1 MLENLKRLQEFVD
14 EMKSTSSLNEKK
26 EIIKSIKDDSFITK
40 VLHYTYNPYFKYH
53 VTSKNCKKNSE
64 ICNAN
69 LIYDRLDKRNVID
82 IFGMLDDLRNRVYT
96 GHDAI
101 AMVNAFIN
109 IPTNTEYADL
119 IYNVLDRN
127 LELRASDSVINK
139 VIPNLIPE
147 FKVALANKYD
157 PKLVD
162 WNDTWYASRKLD
174 GVRCLAIVDGEGNCK
189 LYSRQGN
196 EFTTLDKVKKAIE
209 STNIINHVFDG
220 EICLLDENMNEDFQ
234 SVMKEIKKKDHTI
247 EDPVFKIFDMLHIS
261 EFNGEKDS
269 SNLEHRLHTLR
280 TFLYQITSNYSH
292 HLMYEDQMVI
302 TGDEHFQGWTDLAA
316 DDNWEGVMLR
326 KNVAYEGKRTNNLL
340 KVKKFFDEEYVVLD
354 VDFDDH
360 RVIREGKEVV
370 MPMLAQV
377 FIEHKGH
384 RVAVGSG
391 WSQEQRIKYHKN
403 PKDIIGK
410 TITVQ
415 YFEET
420 KNQEGGISLR
430 FPTVKHVYENGRQ
443 C

>member
-1 MLENLKRLQEFVD
+1 MMTKELKRLQEFVD
-14 EMKSTSSLNEKK
+14 RMKSTSSLLEKK
-26 EIIKSIKDDSFITK
+26 VIIESVKDDSFITK

-53 VTSKNCKKNSE
+53 VTSKNCKKNE
-64 ICNAN
+64 DLCNVHY
-69 LIYDRLDKRNVID
+69 LGVL
-82 IFGMLDDLRNRVYT
+82 FCMLDNLSNRVWT
-96 GHDAI
+96 GHEAI
-101 AMVNAFIN
+101 SYVNGYVHN
-109 IPTNTEYADL
+109 YKEYADL
-119 IYNVLDRN
+119 IYNILDRN

-139 VIPNLIPE
+139 VIPGLIPE

-174 GVRCLAIVDGEGNCK
+174 GVRCLAIVDDAGICK
-189 LYSRQGN
+189 LYSRVGN
-196 EFTTLDKVKKAIE
+196 EFTTLDKVKEAIE
-209 STNIINHVFDG
+209 STGIINYVFDG
-220 EICLLDENMNEDFQ
+220 EICLVDEHGDEDFQ
-234 SVMKEIKKKDHTI
+234 NVMKEIKKKDHTI
-247 EDPVFKIFDMLHIS
+247 ENPVFKVFDILHMK
-261 EFNGEKDS
+261 EFNGTADS
-269 SNLEHRLHTLR
+269 SWLEHRLHTLR
-280 TFLYQITSNYSH
+280 SWCNDADNNIIQ
-292 HLMYEDQMVI
+292 YEEQAVI
-302 TGDEHFQGWTDLAA
+302 TGDDHFETWVKLATDN
-316 DDNWEGVMLR
+316 NWEGVMLR
-326 KNVAYEGKRTNNLL
+326 KNVKYEGKRTNSLL
-340 KVKKFFDEEYVVLD
+340 KVKKFFDEEYTVID

-370 MPMLAQV
+370 MPMLAQA

-391 WSQEQRIKYHKN
+391 WSQEQRIKYQKN

-430 FPTVKHVYENGRQ
+430 FPTVKHVYDDGRD

>member
-14 EMKSTSSLNEKK
+14 KMKSTSSLNEKK
-26 EIIKSIKDDSFITK
+26 EIIKTIENDSFITK
-40 VLHYTYNPYFKYH
+40 VLYYTYNPYFKYH

-127 LELRASDSVINK
+127 IELRASESVINK

-147 FKVALANKYD
+147 FKVALANSYN

-174 GVRCLAIVDGEGNCK
+174 GVRCLAIVDVEGNCK

-196 EFTTLDKVKKAIE
+196 EFTTLDNVKKAIE
-209 STNIINHVFDG
+209 DTNIINVVFDG
-220 EICLLDENMNEDFQ
+220 EICLVDENGNEDFQ
-234 SVMKEIKKKDHTI
+234 SVMKQIKKKDHTI
-247 EDPVFKIFDMLHIS
+247 ENPVFKIFDMVSLNV
-261 EFNGEKDS
+261 FNGAES
-269 SNLEHRLHTLR
+269 SDDLGDRLHMLR
-280 TFLYQITSNYSH
+280 SWCGRVDATYVEYLQQF
-292 HLMYEDQMVI
+292 VV
-302 TGDEHFQGWTDLAA
+302 TGDDHFANWVQMSA
-316 DDNWEGVMLR
+316 DNNWEGVMLR
-326 KNVAYEGKRTNNLL
+326 KNVAYEGKRSNNLL
-340 KVKKFFDEEYVVLD
+340 KVKKFHDEEYVVCGATNGD
-354 VDFDDH
+354 
-360 RVIREGKEVV
+360 IRIVVEGKEKTINA
-370 MPMLAQV
+370 LSQV
-377 FIEHKGH
+377 TIKHKGNI
-384 RVAVGSG
+384 VGVGSG
-391 WSQEQRIKYHKN
+391 FSLDQRKEFG
-403 PKDIIGK
+403 KDHSKILGK

-420 KNQEGGISLR
+420 KNQEGGTSLR
-430 FPTVKHVYENGRQ
+430 FPTVKHIYDDGRD